1 VRVNCVAVG
10 AVATEIDARAG
21 LASGVEETRKLVDE
35 VFGPLTPLRRSGSA
49 EEVAEAIEYL
59 AYSGWTTGAI
69 LDVDG
74 GLGLGMLNL

>member
-1 VRVNCVAVG
+1 M
-10 AVATEIDARAG
+10 
-21 LASGVEETRKLVDE
+21 SVEETRNLIDE
-35 VFGPLTPLRRSGSA
+35 VFAPATPMRRSGSA